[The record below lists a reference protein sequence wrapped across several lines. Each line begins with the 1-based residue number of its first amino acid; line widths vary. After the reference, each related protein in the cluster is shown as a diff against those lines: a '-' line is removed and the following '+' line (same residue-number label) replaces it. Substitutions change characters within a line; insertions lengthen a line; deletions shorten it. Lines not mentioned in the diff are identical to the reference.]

1 MSRRSSRWT
10 RPSLH
15 SRASAR
21 ATVPG
26 VRPRCRATR
35 RTLVLA
41 SHLPSLGRAS
51 SATSSRIA
59 QAVGPRCRFAARDSA
74 VTVMAARGS
83 EPWSGCAS
91 SVIGQPEA
99 AQELIP
105 RHTDDAAELV
115 VGDAFLSLRQPEDLS
130 LPEGSRTGDSQDPS
144 CLGHGEYWREL
155 IDRQG
160 HTSPDWMP
168 SLRKLPPCDSVV
180 NLSFTRSEM
189 LDYYEQRWTPANSPS
204 TGTSPPTRWSPT
216 TSPGPVKPGAGARK
230 KPAGASSPS
239 SAPAGRRRP
248 SPRPSAPSTRAAA
261 GGSPPTRSW

>member
-1 MSRRSSRWT
+1 
-10 RPSLH
+10 
-15 SRASAR
+15 
-21 ATVPG
+21 
-26 VRPRCRATR
+26 
-35 RTLVLA
+35 
-41 SHLPSLGRAS
+41 
-51 SATSSRIA
+51 
-59 QAVGPRCRFAARDSA
+59 A

-115 VGDAFLSLRQPEDLS
+115 VGDAYLSLRQPEDLS

-144 CLGHGEYWREL
+144 CLGHGDYWREL

-168 SLRKLPPCDSVV
+168 SLRKLPPCDSFV

-204 TGTSPPTRWSPT
+204 TGTSPPTRSSPT
-216 TSPGPVKPGAGARK
+216 TSPGPVKPGAGARE

-248 SPRPSAPSTRAAA
+248 SPRPSVPSIRAAA
-261 GGSPPTRSW
+261 GGSPPTRSWPSPAASATRSPGSSFPHRRGRPASRAGPRPARPAGTTAGGSTGSSPRSSAPSNRSPTS